1 MARGETHLSRLSQL
15 PALSFVPELT
25 RPLWRVHRNAVL
37 VGLSQRAR
45 FWWALARAAFGLS
58 AYITYRLTRPKITL
72 VTCVN
77 CGKLRRPDM
86 ETCHRC
92 GAKWLIPEL
101 TPPTWRVVNEKA

>member
-1 MARGETHLSRLSQL
+1 MLGLLLAW
-15 PALSFVPELT
+15 AAN
-25 RPLWRVHRNAVL
+25 RNAVL

-45 FWWALARAAFGLS
+45 FWWILATIAFGLS

-86 ETCHRC
+86 ENCHRC
-92 GAKWLIPEL
+92 GARWLVPEL
-101 TPPTWRVVNEKA
+101 APPLWRVINESPDETAAMMTNMQ